1 LAEIFVSA
9 GPGRDALKV
18 MPEFS
23 VLHSRVGQ
31 VGTVAYTSCVRR
43 TRPVLCRP
51 GSERDRTHPGGGPR
65 GDRLPVPHEGTC
77 RGIPPLR
84 REPYAGLRRVS
95 HEKCPER
102 SRRRGRRVLARWL
115 RARADRRGARAAG
128 GAARDGRARPRGAA
142 RVPGG
147 PRGRAGGGTLPEFP
161 AGTRDVRQGDW
172 RMAPLA
178 PGLVDSRVAITG
190 PGRSQDD
197 HQRTE
202 LWREDRHGRLRGQ
215 QHADVRQPGH
225 RAA

>member
-1 LAEIFVSA
+1 MSDDLRYRREPLGVVRRNAWREGSARGHRRVIWSAWPRSSMAPRLNLPASRWARGAFAILAEIFVSA

-18 MPEFS
+18 VPEFP

-51 GSERDRTHPGGGPR
+51 GSEGDRTHPDGGPR

-102 SRRRGRRVLARWL
+102 SRRRGRRVLARRL
-115 RARADRRGARAAG
+115 RARADCR
-128 GAARDGRARPRGAA
+128 
-142 RVPGG
+142 
-147 PRGRAGGGTLPEFP
+147 
-161 AGTRDVRQGDW
+161 
-172 RMAPLA
+172 
-178 PGLVDSRVAITG
+178 

-202 LWREDRHGRLRGQ
+202 LWREDLPGRLRGQ
-215 QHADVRQPGH
+215 QHADVRRPGH